1 MVLQD
6 SAEQSNWEVS
16 AYMGKEV
23 DNSCATTQA
32 DSLRD
37 TMATIAQD
45 GYRNNDAVNAGRLDR
60 NTNDAIPKGLPNIT
74 IDFGT
79 TDGSDEQPKGHQPID
94 GGKAKTQE
102 QLDKE
107 DESKDLE
114 TEDSDEDED
123 PEDRNTDDDH
133 DAEDDDNET
142 DDTVIQERIH
152 EADGG
157 GTAGGQGDG
166 VDVSVVARMAADAAI
181 QAALS
186 GASQDAASGI
196 GTELGLSIIQAI
208 GAHGGIER
216 SAAAHAG
223 VSISVLARAGAAAAL
238 AGRRSGAT
246 EAGTEVARDN
256 SNGPTGAEGDA
267 EGSRPQAGPVD
278 ENGTPLRPLPSN
290 QNPSDGSWEKPKSR
304 D

>member
-1 MVLQD
+1 MVLRD
-6 SAEQSNWEVS
+6 SAAQSNWEVS
-16 AYMGKEV
+16 AHMGKEV

-45 GYRNNDAVNAGRLDR
+45 GYRNNEAVNAGRLDR
-60 NTNDAIPKGLPNIT
+60 NTNDAVPKGLPNIT

-79 TDGSDEQPKGHQPID
+79 TDGSNEQPKGHQPID

-107 DESKDLE
+107 DESKDRE
-114 TEDSDEDED
+114 TEDTD
-123 PEDRNTDDDH
+123 DDDH

-142 DDTVIQERIH
+142 DDTVIHERIH

-196 GTELGLSIIQAI
+196 GTELGLSIIQSI
-208 GAHGGIER
+208 GARGGIER
-216 SAAAHAG
+216 SAAAQAG
-223 VSISVLARAGAAAAL
+223 VSISMLARAGAAGAL
-238 AGRRSGAT
+238 AGRRSGAA
-246 EAGTEVARDN
+246 EAEAEVAKDIG
-256 SNGPTGAEGDA
+256 NGPSAGGEGVV

-278 ENGTPLRPLPSN
+278 ENGNPLRPLPSN
-290 QNPSDGSWEKPKSR
+290 QNPSDGSWEKPKSK